1 MSDTPRFRR
10 TVRAQLVRLWH
21 VFVFGRRLQVF
32 TEVVKENRRQDV
44 LLLGRVE
51 GDDEVSSSEGYK

>member
-1 MSDTPRFRR
+1 
-10 TVRAQLVRLWH
+10 VRLWH